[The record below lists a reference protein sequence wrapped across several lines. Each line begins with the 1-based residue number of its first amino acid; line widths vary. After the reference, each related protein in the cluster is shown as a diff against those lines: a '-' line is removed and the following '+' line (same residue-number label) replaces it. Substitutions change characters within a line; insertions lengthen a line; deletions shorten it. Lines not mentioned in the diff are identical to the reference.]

1 MRDEECVA
9 FLQWALPQLRM
20 RWAGFRKV
28 RGQVCKRI
36 ARRMQALGI
45 EDEAMYRL
53 QLQRSPAEWSLL
65 DGLCRVSVSRFYR
78 DKLVFAFLE
87 KEVLPALARQAIARG
102 DDRLRVWSVG
112 CGSGEEPYTVAIV
125 WQLGLQSCFADL
137 VLEVLATDADP
148 QQLMR
153 GREACYPYS
162 AIKNLPP
169 VWRDRAFT
177 RQDQQF
183 CLAQP
188 YRQQVRFVEQDV
200 RSLQAGE
207 AFDLVL
213 CRNLVF
219 TYFVEQQQ
227 CEILQRL
234 RAAIRPGGALL
245 IGIHEE
251 LPACRSGL
259 SAWSERLRVY
269 RQATAAVRE

>member
-1 MRDEECVA
+1 VRDEECVG

-45 EDEAMYRL
+45 EDEAAYRL
-53 QLQRSPAEWSLL
+53 HLQRSPAEWSLL

-87 KEVLPALARQAIARG
+87 REVLPVLARQAIARG
-102 DDRLRVWSVG
+102 DSSLRIWSVG
-112 CGSGEEPYTVAIV
+112 CSSGEEPYSVAIV
-125 WQLGLQSCFADL
+125 WRLGLQPCFPGLTLD
-137 VLEVLATDADP
+137 VLATDADA
-148 QQLMR
+148 QLLER
-153 GREACYPYS
+153 AREACYPYS
-162 AIKNLPP
+162 AIKNLPAA
-169 VWRDRAFT
+169 WRERSFVS
-177 RQDQQF
+177 RDQQF
-183 CLAQP
+183 CLAQE
-188 YRQQVRFVEQDV
+188 YRQQTRFVEQDV
-200 RSLQAGE
+200 RSLRAQE
-207 AFDLVL
+207 VFDLVL

-245 IGIHEE
+245 IGIHEK
-251 LPACRSGL
+251 LPACSADL

-269 RQATAAVRE
+269 RRAVAAVCE